1 MIGDRDLLLFRQGYY
16 NLLVSLFWKEPA
28 GELLLHLSDG
38 ISERIQAAGNL
49 HPLLAEG
56 WEEIR
61 RFFTE
66 TPPEDLAETAVDEY
80 TRLFIGPYDST
91 VNPYE
96 SFYFTGRMW
105 DRPLADL
112 RTFLKTIGIEKQDGY
127 SEPEDFIAFEL
138 EVMRWLIGKQ
148 ESAAHLQESAAHLE
162 EEKRWLQHQ
171 ADFLKQHLLVW
182 APTCAQDIEKA
193 KGAHFYRGVAT
204 ILHGFLEVERNFF
217 LEWGLDKMVSLEE
230 ARRRYGAIPMW
241 KGPTFDFPGEEP
253 KEPLP
258 SGKK

>member
-1 MIGDRDLLLFRQGYY
+1 MMIGDRDLLLFRQGYY

-28 GELLLHLSDG
+28 GELLLHLSGG
-38 ISERIQAAGNL
+38 ISERIQAARNL

-127 SEPEDFIAFEL
+127 SEPEDSLAFEL
-138 EVMRWLIGKQ
+138 EVMRWLTGKQ
-148 ESAAHLQESAAHLE
+148 TAAAQQE
-162 EEKRWLQHQ
+162 EETRWLRLQT
-171 ADFLKQHLLVW
+171 DFLREHLLVW
-182 APTCAQDIEKA
+182 VPTCAEDIERSQGA
-193 KGAHFYRGVAT
+193 KFYRGLAI
-204 ILHGFLEVERNFF
+204 ILRGFLEMERT
-217 LEWGLDKMVSLEE
+217 LLREWGLDKVASLEE
-230 ARRRYGAIPMW
+230 VRQLYRAMPMW
-241 KGPTFDFPGEEP
+241 KGPTFDMPGDEP
-253 KEPLP
+253 EGPLP
-258 SGKK
+258 SKNK